1 MSLIICKVDLSLT
14 WDPNCVL
21 CNLVG
26 ASAFTITDA
35 KLYVPMVILSTEDN
49 AKLSKLFSERFKR
62 PAYWNKYKIILN
74 KTYNEN
80 DYIRKLLDTSYQ
92 GVKRLLVLVYRD
104 SCGAKRVTTESH
116 RRYFLW
122 RVKTENYNI
131 EIDGRIFM
139 ICQLMTLLSN
149 TLRLGKYQQ
158 DKVIIIKLVVY

>member
-1 MSLIICKVDLSLT
+1 MLLIICKVDLSLT

-21 CNLVG
+21 RNLVG
-26 ASAFTITDA
+26 ASAFAITDA
-35 KLYVPMVILSTEDN
+35 KLYVPIVILSTEGN

-62 PAYWNKYKIILN
+62 PAYWNKYKIIPN
-74 KTYNEN
+74 KTYDEN

-116 RRYFLW
+116 RRYFLR

-139 ICQLMTLLSN
+139 ISQLMTLLSN

-158 DKVIIIKLVVY
+158 DKVMIIKLVVY

>member
-1 MSLIICKVDLSLT
+1 MLLIICKVDLSLT

-21 CNLVG
+21 RNLVG
-26 ASAFTITDA
+26 ASAFAITDA
-35 KLYVPMVILSTEDN
+35 KLYVPIVILSTEGN
-49 AKLSKLFSERFKR
+49 AKLFSERFKR
-62 PAYWNKYKIILN
+62 PAYWNKYKIIPN
-74 KTYNEN
+74 KTYDEN

-116 RRYFLW
+116 RRYFLR

-139 ICQLMTLLSN
+139 ISQLMTLLSN
-149 TLRLGKYQQ
+149 TLR
-158 DKVIIIKLVVY
+158 